1 MKPVNKTKQALMTE
15 LEEVRT
21 RLADT
26 EARLDRLPSE
36 RMATGPSHPGSTV
49 HPNDLEMAL
58 QREIVRRTRAEEA
71 LKDTENR
78 LRAIFE
84 EAAIGIA
91 LVDMEGAPITVNPAL
106 LKLFGGNMDDLPP
119 ILCSPATLREISGK
133 ANAAA
138 PSPPKSSSHDHH
150 QLEKR
155 YILKDGRFMWC
166 QMTASLIRDAGG
178 TPHSAVV
185 MLVDITKRRQT
196 ERALRQSEARYR
208 AIVED
213 QVELVSRIRPDHTYS
228 FVNEAYCRRF
238 GLSREELIGSSL
250 WNHVPPKGRHRLK
263 DHYGSLTPQNPVA
276 TIQHR
281 LVMPTGETLWQQWT
295 DRAIFDEAGRLK
307 EIQSVGRDI
316 TREKLAEKA
325 LVESEKQLRH
335 LSTQLME
342 VQEKERKRIAHEL
355 HDSVGQYLSAIKY
368 GMENLLQMT
377 QMGDSAMV
385 AKALETLVPLVR
397 NTIEEVRRIYM
408 DLRPSLLDDLGI
420 VPTISWFCREF
431 ESIYT
436 GISIEK
442 SIEVPEKEI
451 PESLKIILFRILQ
464 EALNN
469 IARHSYA
476 DWVSVSLRR
485 ITGGGIEFCVQDNGV
500 GFDHKDALARHKAA
514 GGLGLTSMKERTE
527 LFQGAFSVKSSQGK
541 GTVIRASWTNMS
553 HMTKE

>member
-1 MKPVNKTKQALMTE
+1 MKPARKTKQALTAE
-15 LEEVRT
+15 LEALRT
-21 RLADT
+21 RLAQT
-26 EARLDRLPSE
+26 EALLESLLSDRMPTDAS
-36 RMATGPSHPGSTV
+36 SPGDKETFIEA
-49 HPNDLEMAL
+49 NLAL
-58 QREIVRRTRAEEA
+58 QREIIHRKEVEEA
-71 LKDTENR
+71 LKDTEKR
-78 LRAIFE
+78 FRAIFE
-84 EAAIGIA
+84 EAAMGIA
-91 LVDMEGAPITVNPAL
+91 LVDLEGVPISANPSL
-106 LKLFGGNMDDLPP
+106 LELFGGSVDDLPP
-119 ILCSPATLREISGK
+119 SLCNPLALRENGGDE
-133 ANAAA
+133 NE
-138 PSPPKSSSHDHH
+138 PPAGSRDYPVPHHH

-155 YILKDGRFMWC
+155 YILKDGRLMWC
-166 QMTASLIRDAGG
+166 QMTVSLIRDAGG

-196 ERALRQSEARYR
+196 EKALRQSEARYR

-228 FVNEAYCRRF
+228 FVNEAYCHRF
-238 GLSREELIGSSL
+238 GMSREELIGSSL
-250 WNHVPPKGRHRLK
+250 WNHVPPRGKQRLQ
-263 DHYGSLTPQNPVA
+263 DHYSFLTPENPVA

-281 LVMPTGETLWQQWT
+281 LIMPTGETLWQQWT

-316 TREKLAEKA
+316 TKEKLAEKA

-335 LSTQLME
+335 LSTQLLE

-385 AKALETLVPLVR
+385 AKSLETLVPLIR

-431 ESIYT
+431 EAIYT

-442 SIEVPEKEI
+442 SIEVAEGEI

-476 DWVSVSLRR
+476 DRVFISLKRMN
-485 ITGGGIEFCVQDNGV
+485 GGGIEFSVQDNGV
-500 GFDHKDALARHKAA
+500 GFDNKEALARDEAV
-514 GGLGLTSMKERTE
+514 GGLGLASMKERTE
-527 LFQGAFSVKSSQGK
+527 LFRGAFSVKSAHGK
-541 GTVIRASWTNMS
+541 GTTVRASWTDMT
-553 HMTKE
+553 HMKKE